1 MHRCRTVENGA
12 VAALAFLKA
21 ARCRLA
27 FLQQSLLNLDAG
39 DGVLEGAAG
48 VADDASIA
56 VLEAMQALEQDA
68 FSLPKRSRAAEPE
81 ALRMGAEHPAETLCG
96 TGSPAL

>member
-1 MHRCRTVENGA
+1 MASLN
-12 VAALAFLKA
+12 A

-39 DGVLEGAAG
+39 DGVLEDAAG

-56 VLEAMQALEQDA
+56 VLDAMQALEQEA
-68 FSLPKRSRAAEPE
+68 FSLPKRSKATKRKHSAWARNSLRKVYAALAVLPFD
-81 ALRMGAEHPAETLCG
+81 ASA
-96 TGSPAL
+96 

>member
-1 MHRCRTVENGA
+1 MSECRTVENGA

-56 VLEAMQALEQDA
+56 VLDATQALEQEA
-68 FSLPKRSRAAEPE
+68 FSLPKRSKATKPE
-81 ALRMGAEHPAETLCG
+81 ALRMGAE
-96 TGSPAL
+96 